1 MAATPAAPLIHQST
15 HYVKIGQSFRFEIDY
30 SPFTS
35 AQQYASNPP
44 RSLWVRIR
52 NIEPIP
58 LRAAYLA
65 GPYSL
70 YVDCRHRDYTTTT
83 RAFVT
88 ADQPLF
94 EPQLQPG
101 QTFYAELLCHTFLE
115 KYRWTVD
122 VVSQIIFNTS
132 IGVHFEVSIA
142 EGKEMADYAVPEQN
156 LHVTIHDT
164 LDLWNLPLPDTSR
177 PIHLVILTHGLH
189 SNVSADMLFLK
200 EQIQSGEDNVVV
212 KGYFGNVCKTERGV
226 KYLGSRVADYV
237 VGLTKHEE
245 LRNVTKIS
253 FVGHSLGGL
262 VQTFAIAYLEANY
275 PWFFKKIQ
283 PINFITLASPM
294 LGIIH
299 ENPAYVKLALL
310 AGIVGRTGQD
320 LGFQYTERDQKPLLL
335 LLPSGPTH
343 RILRRFVRRT
353 VYANAYNDGIVP
365 LRTSALLFL
374 DYKALV
380 TVIGPEATRVEKSHE
395 PPNRDTGKI
404 PHDPAEPTQSQTLP
418 VLAMLS
424 YFFPQKQKPKY
435 NPFQTKLEN
444 EGAES
449 ALGSLPKTS
458 MLETAASL
466 ILPPLPPI
474 KFITDPESRENVIL
488 HDKVYHESDLPGY
501 EEADTKRIEKKLK
514 VETLSENKKK
524 SMMGILQS
532 KLMNA
537 NTEHLEEEIAREYHK
552 LMLWRKVVVILKPDA
567 HNNIV
572 VRRRFANSYGWPVS
586 DHLVKNHFCVDDKVE
601 DRIQREDTLD
611 NSADGVELTRILSMD
626 LIKKENEELDKE
638 GTEENCEHAWINS
651 RENGEVFVGPAGLLS
666 DLSDMVFNF
675 KDQISSYGRRV
686 EPVAYDDEEAD
697 GRVMGGF
704 M

>member
-1 MAATPAAPLIHQST
+1 MVAPPAAPLIHQST
-15 HYVKIGQSFRFEIDY
+15 HFVKIGQSFRFEIDY

-35 AQQYASNPP
+35 AQHYASNPP

-52 NIEPIP
+52 NVEPLP

-70 YVDCRHRDYTTTT
+70 YVDCRQRDYSTKT

-88 ADQPLF
+88 ADQPIF
-94 EPQLQPG
+94 DPQLQPG
-101 QTFYAELLCHTFLE
+101 QTFYAELLCHTLLE
-115 KYRWTVD
+115 TYRWTVD

-132 IGVHFEVSIA
+132 IGIHFEVSIA
-142 EGKEMADYAVPEQN
+142 EQKQMADYLVPEQN
-156 LHVTIHDT
+156 LQVTIHDT
-164 LDLWNLPLPDTSR
+164 LDLWNLPLPNSSK

-200 EQIQSGEDNVVV
+200 EQIEAGEDNVVV

-226 KYLGSRVADYV
+226 KYLGSRVADFV
-237 VGLTKHEE
+237 VGLIKNEE
-245 LRNVTKIS
+245 LSNVTRIS

-262 VQTFAIAYLEANY
+262 VQTFAIAYLETNY

-283 PINFITLASPM
+283 PVNFITLASPM
-294 LGIIH
+294 LGIMH

-320 LGFQYTERDQKPLLL
+320 LGVHYTEKYEKPLLL

-374 DYKALV
+374 DYKALA
-380 TVIGPEATRVEKSHE
+380 TVIGAEVTSANSTDNSPIM
-395 PPNRDTGKI
+395 DTGKI
-404 PHDPAEPTQSQTLP
+404 PHESVEPIQSQTLP

-424 YFFPQKQKPKY
+424 YFFPQKQKPKSSPLQSKMEY
-435 NPFQTKLEN
+435 AT
-444 EGAES
+444 AETT
-449 ALGSLPKTS
+449 LGSIPKTS
-458 MLETAASL
+458 MLESAASFL
-466 ILPPLPPI
+466 LPPLPSVRY
-474 KFITDPESRENVIL
+474 ITDPDSRENIIL
-488 HDKVYHESDLPGY
+488 HDKVYHESDLPRY
-501 EEADTKRIEKKLK
+501 EDDRVRMEKKLTL
-514 VETLSENKKK
+514 ETQTENKKM
-524 SMMGILQS
+524 SMMEILQS
-532 KLMNA
+532 KLVHA

-552 LMLWRKVVVILKPDA
+552 LMLWRKVLVNLKPDA

-572 VRRRFANSYGWPVS
+572 VRRRFANSYGWPVL
-586 DHLVKNHFCVDDKVE
+586 DHLVKNHFCVDDKIDSE
-601 DRIQREDTLD
+601 LQREDTLD

-626 LIKKENEELDKE
+626 LIKKENEELEKE
-638 GTEENCEHAWINS
+638 VPEENCEHAWINS
-651 RENGEVFVGPAGLLS
+651 QENGEIFVGPTGLLS
-666 DLSDMVFNF
+666 DLSDMVFNL
-675 KDQISSYGRRV
+675 KDQISAYGRKGDVVKFEEEEEV
-686 EPVAYDDEEAD
+686 E
-697 GRVMGGF
+697 GKVMGGF